1 MKKIFYLIF
10 FAILFFSINISV
22 NAASG
27 YCEYSLIK
35 SNTGRPIL
43 DYEKDIKI
51 RFNIDTNKKNKVS
64 VEWISDYEVLS
75 NTSDSYMLY
84 DNSYYMLS
92 YNLKFN
98 ANDLYSKIINDNEF
112 SCPKIYGQY
121 QASASFNMNLY
132 YNTPAINNDYTLV
145 ELNLIDSKQPQNTQ
159 QVQLINKCGV
169 GVIGDR
175 YGMPENM
182 MIEFRKYTNRNEV
195 CVIYNK
201 NGEFC
206 QPFIAG
212 NDVTV
217 SAEINA
223 LAKQF
228 IFKKDD
234 LKEVFNGITST
245 TAKCSNFWVDAS
257 ESSSGTYL
265 ITTEEPESGMGSEI
279 TTDEYDQAQQ
289 NQQFIDGT
297 RFKDLLGQLKA
308 PLSNLYSE
316 ALNFQL
322 TIDGNP
328 NATLNGI
335 TTSYELCKDNNN
347 DCSENA
353 RYLTERGLKNVR
365 GYCNEIYS
373 QYSKY
378 KNDSDMINRMDEC
391 NSFDDF
397 YDRLISEGMVED
409 LADGCGIITTELAE
423 KLNYFL
429 DIIKIAGPLIALGLG
444 TVDFIKVIANGDA
457 DKEMKNA
464 FKKFMIRL
472 GAAALLFII
481 PIIIAFLLDI
491 FMKPNSGYE
500 SDNPFCNVIDW
511 DE

>member
-1 MKKIFYLIF
+1 MV
-10 FAILFFSINISV
+10 IST
-22 NAASG
+22 
-27 YCEYSLIK
+27 EIK
-35 SNTGRPIL
+35 STKKTFMFESDDL
-43 DYEKDIKI
+43 DKV
-51 RFNIDTNKKNKVS
+51 FNNSSCVNF
-64 VEWISDYEVLS
+64 WI
-75 NTSDSYMLY
+75 
-84 DNSYYMLS
+84 DNSRS
-92 YNLKFN
+92 SDGVFIVTTQKP
-98 ANDLYSKIINDNEF
+98 DS
-112 SCPKIYGQY
+112 GQ
-121 QASASFNMNLY
+121 
-132 YNTPAINNDYTLV
+132 
-145 ELNLIDSKQPQNTQ
+145 DSE
-159 QVQLINKCGV
+159 
-169 GVIGDR
+169 
-175 YGMPENM
+175 M
-182 MIEFRKYTNRNEV
+182 
-195 CVIYNK
+195 
-201 NGEFC
+201 
-206 QPFIAG
+206 
-212 NDVTV
+212 
-217 SAEINA
+217 
-223 LAKQF
+223 
-228 IFKKDD
+228 
-234 LKEVFNGITST
+234 
-245 TAKCSNFWVDAS
+245 
-257 ESSSGTYL
+257 
-265 ITTEEPESGMGSEI
+265 TTEDFEE
-279 TTDEYDQAQQ
+279 AQQ

-328 NATLNGI
+328 NATLNDI
-335 TTSYELCKDNNN
+335 TTSDELCKDDNN

-365 GYCNEIYS
+365 EYCNEIYS

-409 LADGCGIITTELAE
+409 LADGCGIITAELAE

>member
-10 FAILFFSINISV
+10 FAILFFSINISI

-27 YCEYSLIK
+27 YCEYSLTRFSEGNGIFTFDK
-35 SNTGRPIL
+35 ST
-43 DYEKDIKI
+43 DVTV
-51 RFNIDTNKKNKVS
+51 RFKVDTSKKNKVD
-64 VEWISDYEVLS
+64 VEWISDFETLKK
-75 NTSDSYMLY
+75 NQQSYQVY
-84 DNSYYMLS
+84 DNSGNLVNYKLGFDANNL
-92 YNLKFN
+92 YN
-98 ANDLYSKIINDNEF
+98 KIISGNEF
-112 SCPKIYGQY
+112 SCPNLYGLY
-121 QASASFNMNLY
+121 TAERFYLELYYDSRVDSTASFVQLNFVGSEKPNNMS
-132 YNTPAINNDYTLV
+132 
-145 ELNLIDSKQPQNTQ
+145 EE
-159 QVQLINKCGV
+159 QLINECG
-169 GVIGDR
+169 IGNIDKD
-175 YGMPENM
+175 YGIPENTT
-182 MIEFRKYTNRNEV
+182 ITFKKYNNRNEV
-195 CVIYNK
+195 CINYYRGSSICEDYISGADMVIS
-201 NGEFC
+201 
-206 QPFIAG
+206 
-212 NDVTV
+212 T
-217 SAEINA
+217 EI
-223 LAKQF
+223 KST
-228 IFKKDD
+228 KKTFMFESDD
-234 LKEVFNGITST
+234 LDKVFNNSS
-245 TAKCSNFWVDAS
+245 CVNFWIDNSRSSDGVFIVTTQKPDSGQDS
-257 ESSSGTYL
+257 EM
-265 ITTEEPESGMGSEI
+265 TTEDFEE
-279 TTDEYDQAQQ
+279 AQQ

-328 NATLNGI
+328 NATLNDI
-335 TTSYELCKDNNN
+335 TTSDELCKDDNN

-365 GYCNEIYS
+365 EYCNEIYS

-409 LADGCGIITTELAE
+409 LADGCGIITAELAE